1 LAVISSHAKRV
12 ENQGNFALPGQT
24 LVQAASLH
32 LATSNWEEPDQRW
45 DAVSNE
51 VRLLKRQT
59 FHEEVHGVLSQATAD
74 GLTSSWIHLSPSQ
87 SVARPKG
94 RTTSTDESPWFCLN
108 SVLAEANASAISLL
122 RRA

>member
-1 LAVISSHAKRV
+1 MQKEWKTWGVLRCLDKHLSRQRV
-12 ENQGNFALPGQT
+12 YT
-24 LVQAASLH
+24 LRH
-32 LATSNWEEPDQRW
+32 RTGEEPDQRW

-51 VRLLKRQT
+51 VRPLKRQT
-59 FHEEVHGVLSQATAD
+59 FHDEVHGVLSQATAD

-87 SVARPKG
+87 SVATPKG

-108 SVLAEANASAISLL
+108 SVLAEANASAINLL